1 MITLAFDTCLDK
13 MYAVLKKDGEILA
26 SRIVENHD
34 NKYHSAYLIS
44 TLQEIISENGLKPQ
58 DIDLIATNIGPGSFT
73 GIRACVT
80 VARVMAQQLNC
91 KAVGISSLEILA
103 NACPPLEGGPKSV
116 ISRRGTLV
124 ALDARKN
131 SAYLY
136 KDGEIKGAIPLDEIK
151 TDGYTVITDDK
162 LQPIL
167 GGTSY
172 QQMNLPLGEILANL
186 AEKKLFPRPSGE
198 REQLCE
204 QSDATNAGGDWRK
217 LKPLYIQPPP
227 MG

>member
-26 SRIVENHD
+26 SRVVENHD

-44 TLQEIISENGLKPQ
+44 TLQEIMSENGIKPQ
-58 DIDLIATNIGPGSFT
+58 DVDLIATNIGPGSFT

-91 KAVGISSLEILA
+91 KAVGVSSLEILA
-103 NACPPLEGGPKSV
+103 QCAGENP
-116 ISRRGTLV
+116 LV

-136 KDGEIKGAIPLDEIK
+136 KDGEIKGAILLDEIK
-151 TDGYTVITDDK
+151 TGGYTVLTDDK

-172 QQMNLPLGEILANL
+172 QQKNLPLGEILADL
-186 AEKKLFPRPSGE
+186 AEKSSADG
-198 REQLCE
+198 
-204 QSDATNAGGDWRK
+204 NWRK

-227 MG
+227 AIAK

>member
-26 SRIVENHD
+26 SKVVENTG
-34 NKYHSAYLIS
+34 NKYHSAFLIS
-44 TLQEIISENGLKPQ
+44 TLQEIMSLNDVKPQ
-58 DIDLIATNIGPGSFT
+58 DVNLIAANIGPGSFT

-80 VARVMAQQLNC
+80 VARVMAQQLGC
-91 KAVGISSLEILA
+91 KAVGVSSLEIL
-103 NACPPLEGGPKSV
+103 
-116 ISRRGTLV
+116 SRLADKNPLV
-124 ALDARKN
+124 ALDARKD

-136 KDGEIKGAIPLDEIK
+136 YDGEIRGAIRLEEVQEIIK
-151 TDGYTVITDDK
+151 KGEYSVITDDK

-172 QQMNLPLGEILANL
+172 QQITCQLGEILADI
-186 AEKKLFPRPSGE
+186 AENK
-198 REQLCE
+198 
-204 QSDATNAGGDWRK
+204 NAEGNWRK

-227 MG
+227 GV

>member
-26 SRIVENHD
+26 SKVVENTG
-34 NKYHSAYLIS
+34 NKYHSAFLIS
-44 TLQEIISENGLKPQ
+44 TLQEIMSLNDVKPQ
-58 DIDLIATNIGPGSFT
+58 DVNLIAVNIGPGSFT

-80 VARVMAQQLNC
+80 VARVMAQQLDC
-91 KAVGISSLEILA
+91 KAVGVSSLEIL
-103 NACPPLEGGPKSV
+103 
-116 ISRRGTLV
+116 SRLADKNPLV
-124 ALDARKN
+124 ALDARKD

-136 KDGEIKGAIPLDEIK
+136 YDGEIRGAIRLEEVQKIIK
-151 TDGYTVITDDK
+151 KGEYSVITDDK

-172 QQMNLPLGEILANL
+172 QQITCQLGEILADI
-186 AEKKLFPRPSGE
+186 AENK
-198 REQLCE
+198 
-204 QSDATNAGGDWRK
+204 NAEGNWRK

-227 MG
+227 GV

>member
-26 SRIVENHD
+26 SKVVENAG
-34 NKYHSAYLIS
+34 NKYHSAFLIS
-44 TLQEIISENGLKPQ
+44 TLQEIMSLNDVKPQ
-58 DIDLIATNIGPGSFT
+58 DVNLIAVNIGPGSFT

-91 KAVGISSLEILA
+91 KAVGVSSLEIL
-103 NACPPLEGGPKSV
+103 
-116 ISRRGTLV
+116 SRLADKNPLV
-124 ALDARKN
+124 ALDARKD

-136 KDGEIKGAIPLDEIK
+136 YDGEIRGAIRLEEVQEIIK
-151 TDGYTVITDDK
+151 KGEYSVITDDK

-172 QQMNLPLGEILANL
+172 QQITCQLGEILADI
-186 AEKKLFPRPSGE
+186 AENK
-198 REQLCE
+198 
-204 QSDATNAGGDWRK
+204 NAEGNWRK

-227 MG
+227 GV

>member
-26 SRIVENHD
+26 SKVVENTG
-34 NKYHSAYLIS
+34 NKYHSAFLIS
-44 TLQEIISENGLKPQ
+44 TLQEIMSLNDVKPQ
-58 DIDLIATNIGPGSFT
+58 DVNLIAVNIGPGSFT

-80 VARVMAQQLNC
+80 VARVMAQQLDC
-91 KAVGISSLEILA
+91 KAVGVSSLEIL
-103 NACPPLEGGPKSV
+103 
-116 ISRRGTLV
+116 SRLADKNPLV
-124 ALDARKN
+124 ALDARKD

-136 KDGEIKGAIPLDEIK
+136 YDGEIRGAIRLEEVQEIIK
-151 TDGYTVITDDK
+151 NGEYSVITDDK

-172 QQMNLPLGEILANL
+172 QQITCQLGEILADI
-186 AEKKLFPRPSGE
+186 AENK
-198 REQLCE
+198 
-204 QSDATNAGGDWRK
+204 NAEGNWRK

-227 MG
+227 GV

>member
-26 SRIVENHD
+26 SKVVENTG
-34 NKYHSAYLIS
+34 NKYHSAFLIS
-44 TLQEIISENGLKPQ
+44 TLQEIMSLNDVKLQ
-58 DIDLIATNIGPGSFT
+58 DVNLIAVNIGPGSFT

-80 VARVMAQQLNC
+80 VARVMAQQLDC
-91 KAVGISSLEILA
+91 KAVGVSSLEIL
-103 NACPPLEGGPKSV
+103 
-116 ISRRGTLV
+116 SRLADKNPLV
-124 ALDARKN
+124 ALDARKD

-136 KDGEIKGAIPLDEIK
+136 YDGEIRGAIRLEEVQEIIK
-151 TDGYTVITDDK
+151 KGEYSVITDDK

-172 QQMNLPLGEILANL
+172 QQITCQLGEILADI
-186 AEKKLFPRPSGE
+186 AENK
-198 REQLCE
+198 
-204 QSDATNAGGDWRK
+204 NAEGNWRK

-227 MG
+227 GV